1 MTFQDIA
8 QQACNLVGEND
19 ANSLQFAKDRV
30 KDAYRVLWNSFQWPE
45 TLVLQ
50 QVAVPAGQSSIFT
63 DSSFGEIYNSSWVP
77 SGAGSQLALGTFTQG
92 NATISVA
99 NTGTMAVGMLLQAPG
114 VIQQGAIISSM
125 VVNTS
130 ITMSKNALAS
140 GANNFT
146 AIALPVL
153 NPIPSTFREY
163 QWIVEN
169 APAFLIPN
177 ITSVIPHFYYKQSSR
192 GVPFDSLTLPN
203 PISFLCL
210 ASAEGCIVTIH
221 GIAIEPVSGLNVEV
235 SEAVAISTSS
245 PNTVVTPSHNF
256 IKILSLTKTAGNG
269 YIIVNVNN
277 STSTA
282 FVMQQLDGKYE
293 FNQYF
298 FVPTP
303 STPWFWNLQLK
314 LRAPEFSSMLDT
326 DAPAIQHLEDCLLVY
341 TQHYLLERQRQYGKA
356 QQKLQL
362 ADILV
367 QGAKDIARNQEQ
379 MVLQIV
385 PDVYDI
391 TNLNGWRTRRRTS
404 SFF

>member
-8 QQACNLVGEND
+8 QQACDLVGEND
-19 ANSLQFAKDRV
+19 SNSIQFAKNRV

-45 TLVLQ
+45 TLLLQ

-63 DSSFGEIYNSSWVP
+63 DSSFGEIYDSSWVP

-92 NATISVA
+92 NANVTIT
-99 NTGTMAVGMLLQAPG
+99 NTGTLASGMLLSSPG
-114 VIQQGAIISSM
+114 VIQQGTTIASL

-130 ITMSKNALAS
+130 ITLSKNALLS
-140 GANNFT
+140 GPFNFT
-146 AIALPVL
+146 GFALPVL
-153 NPIPSTFREY
+153 NPIPATFREY

-192 GVPFDSLTLPN
+192 GVPFDLLSLPN

-210 ASAEGCIVTIH
+210 ASAEGCTVSIH

-235 SEAVAISTSS
+235 SEAVIISTSV
-245 PNTVVTPSHNF
+245 PNTVVTPTHNF
-256 IKILSLTKTAGNG
+256 VRIFSLTKTAGNG

-303 STPWFWNLQLK
+303 SQPWFWNLQLK

-326 DAPAIQHLEDCLLVY
+326 DTPAIQHLEDCLLVY
-341 TQHYLLERQRQYGKA
+341 TQHYLLERQRQYAKA

-362 ADILV
+362 ADTLV

-385 PDVYDI
+385 PDVYDV